1 VALVADGAALT
12 DRLTLLRAHNGRR
25 LTKTFRLATNG
36 RVSASPY
43 DNAKFFTAEA
53 VPVEGIHHF
62 QRLLR
67 GIEGDPH
74 ACVIR
79 GEPAAGADLSRL
91 RRMKAENGG
100 AFAEVPRRWAMLD
113 LDGGIPLPP
122 GCSVLADPTEAARA
136 VLDILAAHAPELEGV
151 SAVVQ
156 FSSSAGLDEMAAGEA
171 VAEET
176 GIQRDWSGVAK
187 PGLRAHVW
195 FWLREP
201 LGEAELKRWRERVQ
215 AAGLPLDAA
224 TLQTVQPH
232 YTAAPVF
239 DPPLRDPL
247 AGRRTVLVQ
256 GAEDTAELE
265 IPAHGTTAATRTG
278 DSAQAG
284 RGYLGHLDA
293 IGPEGFHAPILRAV
307 SAFVAINWPDPDLDA
322 LRADLRARILSADPG
337 GRTAAE
343 IVDRASDRHL
353 NSIIAWALG
362 RERSKR
368 EARVAEAAA
377 AMAAAPAVEPTYPDR
392 GVPLDEA
399 QDQAKAAMGRFAE
412 RVALGERP
420 ELLLRKTVGGG
431 KSDLAIK
438 SADLLHTAAHDGE
451 QGGAIH
457 FLLPRHD
464 LGAELLARVRAEK
477 PGMRAALAK
486 GIEWKN
492 PDDPN
497 DVMCLD
503 PELPRAAMA
512 ASQPAPFVC
521 VACRFDGQC
530 PYTLQQEE
538 AKDAD
543 VVLMAHN
550 HAFQHKPSWVP
561 NPGVVV
567 FDEAFWP
574 SGIKGN
580 NPLEPVQ
587 LAVSSLRDERTGA
600 VTGWDRER
608 LLWLRRRAADALE
621 GHGKGGLLREALVAA
636 GLTEE
641 NAGEWLSLEWQ
652 TKPEVK
658 ITDGMAR
665 GEVLDTLNRAAAQGF
680 TRLRPLLAEHAR
692 DLLAGDDARCVNAT
706 VIPDAPL
713 GGDQGTGPVV
723 RFAWREDFAE
733 WVANAPKLIL
743 DATTHAEVVKAWVPG
758 VEVVDIEIQ
767 APGQH
772 VRQIIG
778 REFGRT
784 FFAQCASNVERLA
797 DFLMVELARS
807 TGEVV
812 VIVQLAIET
821 PLRDA
826 IRRRLEGA
834 LPNRLHIAHH
844 GAITGLD
851 AFRDAERVVVVGRP
865 ATDRIA
871 GERLGE
877 LAKGGP
883 VDTVADAED
892 TRWPTLTQLGHRFR
906 KSRFRS
912 SSYADVPGP

>member
-1 VALVADGAALT
+1 ML
-12 DRLTLLRAHNGRR
+12 
-25 LTKTFRLATNG
+25 
-36 RVSASPY
+36 
-43 DNAKFFTAEA
+43 
-53 VPVEGIHHF
+53 VEG
-62 QRLLR
+62 
-67 GIEGDPH
+67 
-74 ACVIR
+74 
-79 GEPAAGADLSRL
+79 
-91 RRMKAENGG
+91 
-100 AFAEVPRRWAMLD
+100 
-113 LDGGIPLPP
+113 
-122 GCSVLADPTEAARA
+122 TE
-136 VLDILAAHAPELEGV
+136 
-151 SAVVQ
+151 
-156 FSSSAGLDEMAAGEA
+156 
-171 VAEET
+171 
-176 GIQRDWSGVAK
+176 
-187 PGLRAHVW
+187 
-195 FWLREP
+195 
-201 LGEAELKRWRERVQ
+201 
-215 AAGLPLDAA
+215 DA
-224 TLQTVQPH
+224 
-232 YTAAPVF
+232 
-239 DPPLRDPL
+239 
-247 AGRRTVLVQ
+247 
-256 GAEDTAELE
+256 AELE
-265 IPAHGTTAATRTG
+265 IPAPGTAASAGTG
-278 DSAQAG
+278 DSAHAG

-293 IGPEGFHAPILRAV
+293 IGPEGFLAPILRAAA
-307 SAFVAINWPDPDLDA
+307 AFVASNWPAPDLDA
-322 LRADLRARILSADPG
+322 LRADLRERILSADPG
-337 GRTAAE
+337 GRTAAQ
-343 IVDRASDRHL
+343 IADRASDRHL
-353 NSIIAWALG
+353 NGVLAWVVA

-368 EARVAEAAA
+368 EARAAEAAA
-377 AMAAAPAVEPTYPDR
+377 AKAAATAVAPTYPDR
-392 GVPLDEA
+392 GIPLEEA
-399 QDQAKAAMGRFAE
+399 QAQAKAAIGGRFAK
-412 RVALGERP
+412 RVAAGESP
-420 ELLLRKTVGGG
+420 EMLLRMTVGGG
-431 KSDLAIK
+431 KSDAAIK
-438 SADLLHTAAHDGE
+438 SADVLHAAARDGDQE
-451 QGGAIH
+451 RAVFI
-457 FLLPRHD
+457 LLPRHD

-477 PGMRAALAK
+477 PGMRAALVK

-503 PELPRAAMA
+503 PELPDAAKK
-512 ASQPAPFVC
+512 ASQPTTSVC
-521 VACRFDGQC
+521 VACRFDGVC
-530 PYTLQQEE
+530 PYTLQRDE
-538 AKDAD
+538 AKGAD

-550 HAFQHKPSWVP
+550 HAFQHKPAFVP
-561 NPGVVV
+561 DPGVVV

-580 NPLEPVQ
+580 DALHPVQ

-600 VTGWDRER
+600 VTGIDRER

-665 GEVLDTLNRAAAQGF
+665 GEVLDALNKAAAQGF
-680 TRLRPLLAEHAR
+680 TRLRPMLAEHAR

-743 DATTHAEVVKAWVPG
+743 DATTHEEVVKAWLPD

-778 REFGRT
+778 REFGRS
-784 FFAQCASNVERLA
+784 FFAQCPSNVERLA

-821 PLRDA
+821 PLREA

-883 VDTVADAED
+883 VDTVTDAED
-892 TRWPTLTQLGHRFR
+892 TRWPTVTAAIRMADGSGVPVRQPRHPDPLVEAFRFSITEGAVIQAAGRGRGVRRPEDRPVFVTILGEMALPLTVHEVATWDDAVPNRLEVAAAEAALARRALPLAPADLARARPDLWVSPNAADLDLKRARKGGRGLISTTHKALTPLSGMGVAEYRKAGGRGSLASALVPLSAPGAALEAEVGELADFKLASPAPPPPPGGGRPVPSSPPELRAPGAPPGGELEDAPELDALGLPLEVLAAPPPALLRRLAERAGGRPPRVLVLGLLPEAVARPRVH
-906 KSRFRS
+906 
-912 SSYADVPGP
+912 A